1 MKKVFTEFKKF
12 AMRGNVMDMAVGIII
27 GAAFGKIVDS
37 LVKDIIMPPLGI
49 LLGKVDFANLFFVL
63 QDGAT
68 PGPYDS
74 LEVAKSAGAVT
85 LNLGAFMNTI
95 ISFIIVAFAVFML
108 IKAMNTLQEKLDS
121 KEAEVVEQKEATTKI
136 CPFCCSQIAIKA
148 VRCPA
153 CTSELEDVKETP
165 KRKK

>member
-1 MKKVFTEFKKF
+1 MKGIFAEFKKF

-63 QDGAT
+63 KDGPKVPA
-68 PGPYDS
+68 PYES
-74 LEVAKSAGAVT
+74 LEVAKNAGAIT
-85 LNLGAFMNTI
+85 INAGAFLNTI

-108 IKAMNTLQEKLDS
+108 IKAMNTLQAKLDK
-121 KEAEVVEQKEATTKI
+121 KEADATPKAPTTKE
-136 CPFCCSQIAIKA
+136 CPYCMSQIAIKA
-148 VRCPA
+148 TKCPY
-153 CTSELEDVKETP
+153 CTSDLP
-165 KRKK
+165 KANKK